1 LDINNQEIRVM
12 SISTSNIGSVFIV
25 TPSGRLDTN
34 TAPEAEKLITDA
46 IDGGESKI
54 VVDFTETEY
63 ISSAGLRII
72 LKTAKLLKPKNGA
85 VVLCNANEQIEEVL
99 EISGFLGMIMLLDSL
114 DEATAAVNK

>member
-1 LDINNQEIRVM
+1 M

-34 TAPEAEKLITDA
+34 TSPEAEKLITEA
-46 IDGGESKI
+46 IDGGEIKI

-63 ISSAGLRII
+63 ISSAGLRVI

-85 VVLCNANEQIEEVL
+85 VTLCNANEQIEEVL

-114 DEATAAVNK
+114 DEAAAAANK